1 MKYGSWD
8 MEHDG
13 QNFLSFRA
21 IFCPFTLL
29 TPQKIK
35 ILKKWRKC
43 LEILSFYKNVPKT
56 MIICYA
62 VPTFFILGYFWPFY
76 TPRPSPCLSLLDPK
90 KQNIKKNYG
99 VKDIES
105 WMPHLKLYRVQIK
118 YYKVIHKSYKSYWGG
133 SNHHG

>member
-1 MKYGSWD
+1 MVPEIRSMMNRIFCHLGP
-8 MEHDG
+8 
-13 QNFLSFRA
+13 FLSFY
-21 IFCPFTLL
+21 PPN
-29 TPQKIK
+29 TPKNQNFEKMK
-35 ILKKWRKC
+35 KC

-105 WMPHLKLYRVQIK
+105 WMPHLKLYRFQIK